1 MFFRK
6 TSMVSADQALP
17 SRTDYP
23 FVVPERNVVLGTLL
37 AGPWGENVE
46 VMYVGMGCFWGAE
59 EYLWNTPGVVGT
71 AVGYQGGFSAFPTYE
86 EVCTGRTG
94 HTEAALVAYDTT
106 RTSAL
111 EILRVFWEHHDPTQG
126 FRQGNDVGTQY
137 RSAIFWT
144 TDEQRDLIEQTR
156 DAYQKVLDERGYGQI
171 TTEIAPAS
179 QHRFYFAEEHHQQ
192 YLHKV
197 PNGYRCHANTGVP
210 LPV

>member
-46 VMYVGMGCFWGAE
+46 VLYVGMGCFWGAE
-59 EYLWNTPGVVGT
+59 EYFWNTPGVVGT

-137 RSAIFWT
+137 RSAIYWT
-144 TDEQRDLIEQTR
+144 TPGQRDLIEQTR

-179 QHRFYFAEEHHQQ
+179 EHQFYFAEEHHQQ